1 MSRPWKAA
9 RLRAVF
15 SAALVSALTG
25 CGSWTVSPA
34 SGPIDPP
41 QGIDAVAEPSTA
53 SVPEPAQATGDTG
66 GEMPLTI
73 YVLDPHGL
81 VAPVTIRV
89 PAQEAAGRTALEHLV
104 RGGPAEGK
112 LPAGFSPVLPQGTKL
127 SVDLAR
133 GKAAVDF
140 SAEFAG
146 YPAEQERKV
155 LESVVWTLTSFPA
168 VTSVELRIAGKTLGR
183 MPVAG
188 LPIPAPLT
196 RKIGIN
202 LEKAPEADYGR
213 TTAVTLYFR
222 GETAD
227 RYAYFVPVTRLVPL
241 TDDPA
246 QAAIRELVR
255 GPLPASPLSSSV
267 MSDAHFLGVSVRD
280 GVASAR
286 FDDALLGPDGRVEGE
301 TAQAIMLTLAENTG
315 AERVQIRVD
324 GRADLKTTDGRD
336 LSRPVER
343 PTRPNPVKS

>member
-1 MSRPWKAA
+1 MSRPWKMV

-15 SAALVSALTG
+15 SAALVLALAG

-41 QGIDAVAEPSTA
+41 QGIDAVAEPSTRKP
-53 SVPEPAQATGDTG
+53 VRETGNAT
-66 GEMPLTI
+66 GEMPLTL
-73 YVLDPHGL
+73 YVFDPNGL

-89 PAQEAAGRTALEHLV
+89 PAAEAAGKTALEHLV
-104 RGGPAEGK
+104 RGGPVEGK

-127 SVDLAR
+127 SVDLAG

-140 SAEFAG
+140 SAEFVR
-146 YPAEQERKV
+146 YPGEQERKV

-168 VTSVELRIAGKTLGR
+168 VSSVELRIAGKKLDR
-183 MPVAG
+183 MPIAG
-188 LPIPAPLT
+188 LPIPSPLT
-196 RKIGIN
+196 RRIGIN

-255 GPLPASPLSSSV
+255 GPLPASPLSSPV
-267 MSDAHFLGVSVRD
+267 MSDAHLLGVSVRD

-286 FDDALLGPDGRVEGE
+286 FDDALLGPDGRVEAE
-301 TAQAIMLTLAENTG
+301 TAQAIMLTLAENTD
-315 AERVQIRVD
+315 AERVQIRID
-324 GRADLKTTDGRD
+324 GRASLKATDGRD